1 MITVRRGHRVV
12 PPSRRSVG
20 RSRTHVATGLL
31 LCLCL
36 SACDNGNFSASDAT
50 STTRDVRPSPSSSD
64 PRPIRVP
71 DTAVP
76 TSIPALFMPAGGW
89 HLVVG
94 IGQQAMLS
102 ISPNKILS
110 ELSFSESP
118 PRYPTLEG
126 QVPLSIVSGNTLL
139 VAGSDG
145 TPEFYISID
154 ASGRH
159 LYQRAPSATGGAG
172 KVSVTYC
179 AGAIRDKQCGA

>member
-1 MITVRRGHRVV
+1 MIMVRCRHRVA
-12 PPSRRSVG
+12 PPSRSRVG
-20 RSRTHVATGLL
+20 RSRAHVATGLL

-36 SACDNGNFSASDAT
+36 SACENGNFSANPAT
-50 STTRDVRPSPSSSD
+50 STTRAVRPSPSSSVQRSI
-64 PRPIRVP
+64 PVP
-71 DTAVP
+71 DTVVP
-76 TSIPALFMPAGGW
+76 TSIPALFMPQGGW

-126 QVPLSIVSGNTLL
+126 QLPLSIVSGNTLL

-145 TPEFYISID
+145 TPEFYISIE